1 MTDDK
6 QVRPVLPA
14 SLLVEG
20 RPCLIVGGG
29 KIAARKAGHLL
40 DAGAKVTIVSPE
52 VTDRIAQLTESES
65 VQHLSRDF
73 ADPDVDGMYLVFA
86 ATDDEAVNRRVI
98 KSCRQ
103 KNVLCSAIDSNWT
116 DGDFVTPAI
125 CRKKGLIV
133 SVSTGGRSCRRARL
147 IKERIAGLIDDLPE
161 DLRDQ

>member
-40 DAGAKVTIVSPE
+40 DAGAKVNIVRSE
-52 VTDRIAQLTESES
+52 VTDEIARLIESGS
-65 VQHLSRDF
+65 LHHLSRDF
-73 ADPDVDGMYLVFA
+73 ADQDVDGMYLVFA
-86 ATDDEAVNRRVI
+86 ATDDDLVNRRVI
-98 KSCRQ
+98 ECCRE

-125 CRKKGLIV
+125 CRKKGLVV

-147 IKERIAGLIDDLPE
+147 VKEQIARLIDNLPE
-161 DLRDQ
+161 DLQDQ